1 MAARDGLRCPIAR
14 PRPRAAPLAIG
25 GLPNAQTD
33 PLGSGGR
40 ALMRPAI
47 PRVDSYLIA
56 TLVTAT
62 GADRAVR
69 LVAQVADPQSLAMVA
84 RRFVDVEIL
93 TFGFEGGTV
102 YVTITDV
109 IALTTA
115 TIVLIRFAAWLLWPL
130 ARILW
135 R

>member
-1 MAARDGLRCPIAR
+1 
-14 PRPRAAPLAIG
+14 
-25 GLPNAQTD
+25 
-33 PLGSGGR
+33 
-40 ALMRPAI
+40 MRPAI